1 MKKILISSV
10 LIIGLATGLA
20 FAHGNNWGGH
30 MMSGGNYGMMGGMG
44 SGMMGPQ
51 MMDGNGYGDCPGAAW
66 YGRDEES
73 QKNYQEYLDKTTDLR
88 KQMNDLRFDY
98 MEAYRTPNAD
108 KATLLKIE
116 QQMNDLRL
124 KMLDIEKQIEPAK

>member
-10 LIIGLATGLA
+10 LIVGLATGLA
-20 FAHGNNWGGH
+20 YAHGNNWGGH
-30 MMSGGNYGMMGGMG
+30 MMGGGSNYGMMG
-44 SGMMGPQ
+44 SMMGPQ
-51 MMDGNGYGDCPGAAW
+51 MMDGDDYGNCPGAGW
-66 YGRDEES
+66 YGRDDES
-73 QKNYQEYLDKTTDLR
+73 RKNYQEYLDKTSDLR
-88 KQMNDLRFDY
+88 KQMHDLRFDY
-98 MEAYRTPNAD
+98 MEAYRAPNPD